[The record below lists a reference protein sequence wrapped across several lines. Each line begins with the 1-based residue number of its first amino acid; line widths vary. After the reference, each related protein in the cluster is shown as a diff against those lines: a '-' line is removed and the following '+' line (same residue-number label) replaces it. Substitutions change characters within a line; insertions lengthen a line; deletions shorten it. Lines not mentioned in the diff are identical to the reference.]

1 LLGCA
6 PRIELAVAESRL
18 DFDPL
23 ATLATLDGHRVTYI
37 VIGGFGRVI
46 QGADET
52 TYGVDIVPS
61 TREEN
66 LRRLDAALRDL
77 NARSPSDAAVTFDV
91 SMLEEPAVEVITDHG
106 ELKLVSEPAGTRGY
120 DDLRRA
126 ATREPL
132 GHGLRPSV
140 ASIGDLSRMLSALGR
155 SEDIPKVLAMRRL
168 AELEISRGIER

>member
-1 LLGCA
+1 
-6 PRIELAVAESRL
+6 VAETRPN
-18 DFDPL
+18 FDPL
-23 ATLATLDGHRVTYI
+23 AMLTTLDRHRVTYI
-37 VIGGFGRVI
+37 IIGGFARVI

-52 TYGVDIVPS
+52 TQGVDIVPS

-77 NARSPSDAAVTFDV
+77 NARSAPGAAVTLEALT
-91 SMLEEPAVEVITDHG
+91 LEEPVLVTTDHG
-106 ELKLVSEPAGTRGY
+106 ELKLVSEPTGTSGY

-155 SEDIPKVLAMRRL
+155 QEDVPKVLAMRRL
-168 AELEISRGIER
+168 AELDISRGIER